1 MATHSSTLAW
11 KIPWTEEPDRLPS
24 MGSHRVGHDGSDLAA
39 AAAAMQICLPRE
51 ASLTPL
57 NCTRFRSSALSH
69 RPALRSMSPWTC
81 LCWKRLLH
89 GPCRSRHQELLGNR
103 DHKHPWT
110 PIPWNSVCLMMG
122 LQEMSLC
129 RISLS
134 PHFPKSPSSF
144 PLPSPSAGSTVW
156 VPALK
161 CIKNKNKPAMSGS
174 LPQPPLPTL

>member
-1 MATHSSTLAW
+1 
-11 KIPWTEEPDRLPS
+11 

-174 LPQPPLPTL
+174 LPQPPLPVL